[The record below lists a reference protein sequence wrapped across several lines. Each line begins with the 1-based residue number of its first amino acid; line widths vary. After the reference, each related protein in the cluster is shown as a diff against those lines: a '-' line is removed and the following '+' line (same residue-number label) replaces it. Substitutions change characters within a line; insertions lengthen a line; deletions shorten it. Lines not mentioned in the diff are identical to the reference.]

1 MKAKEDHR
9 IGYMNCLKNYWDEM
23 YPQVSYFTSK
33 NLQDQASRIEKCKTA
48 LKMQN
53 IEMNAVNTTDN
64 NETQNV
70 GEPTI
75 KDIINPQQSTELPN
89 EYVNNPV
96 KESLATIFK

>member
-1 MKAKEDHR
+1 
-9 IGYMNCLKNYWDEM
+9 
-23 YPQVSYFTSK
+23 
-33 NLQDQASRIEKCKTA
+33 
-48 LKMQN
+48 MQN